1 LFFFTVLRGV
11 FPASGADPSKAC
23 RRASTS
29 CSEHGGTYVTCHQ
42 GGQYVIFLPSP
53 TGQHD
58 VQNVSP
64 SSNLGAS
71 AVRTLVPSWSTLFRS
86 VTLARYV
93 NQDCHHRRPVRTS
106 MLATVSPPNTQ
117 TGPYFVLIACLPLVA
132 RSETLV
138 WAPPDV
144 GGVCLRTKIGYL
156 SFVIRVLSNHIAAAT
171 PNLLLQYSNFGRL
184 PSSDLFAGSIFE
196 SNAGTGVQEGKKQ
209 QQTIKFR
216 WQNLSGSTILQ
227 LEPRTESI
235 VRWLRNTSC
244 PTARSPTLIAG
255 VTITMQYAAG
265 MCISVIPRG
274 GKST

>member
-1 LFFFTVLRGV
+1 MAVRTSPITKG
-11 FPASGADPSKAC
+11 
-23 RRASTS
+23 ASTLFS
-29 CSEHGGTYVTCHQ
+29 CRHQRVSTMCKTCHQ
-42 GGQYVIFLPSP
+42 AQIIA
-53 TGQHD
+53 
-58 VQNVSP
+58 
-64 SSNLGAS
+64 SNLGAS

-106 MLATVSPPNTQ
+106 MLATLSPPNTQ
-117 TGPYFVLIACLPLVA
+117 TGPYFVPIACLALVA

-138 WAPPDV
+138 WAPSDA
-144 GGVCLRTKIGYL
+144 GVCLRTKTGYL
-156 SFVIRVLSNHIAAAT
+156 SFVIRVLSNHIVAAT
-171 PNLLLQYSNFGRL
+171 LNLLLQYSNFGRL

-196 SNAGTGVQEGKKQ
+196 SNGGTGVQEGKKQ